1 MQCLHRHASEEPQA
15 FLQEPS
21 SRRSYV
27 NQPAMQPSQ
36 TSPAA
41 GQLRDLGEAQLQG
54 RAAEAAKR
62 LRHNSLVVCVPH
74 VCLSCLQEAPQQQ
87 QQLPLP
93 QVAQLA
99 RHTAHLG
106 HQAHTLQGTKSA
118 GQRTHLHTGPSRPEG
133 DQAARQARTLQT
145 AGVRVASDHGHWCAA
160 CLR

>member
-1 MQCLHRHASEEPQA
+1 M
-15 FLQEPS
+15 
-21 SRRSYV
+21 
-27 NQPAMQPSQ
+27 
-36 TSPAA
+36 
-41 GQLRDLGEAQLQG
+41 
-54 RAAEAAKR
+54 
-62 LRHNSLVVCVPH
+62 VCVPH

-93 QVAQLA
+93 QLAQLA

-145 AGVRVASDHGHWCAA
+145 AGVRGASDHGHWCAA
-160 CLR
+160 CLRLSEQGPGHPADGGAAASGWPRIQPVLVCIPGPARAPMLC